1 MNNLKVNDF
10 GPIHEV
16 DVTFGDLTVLVG
28 PQASGKSL
36 FLELFKLIKD
46 RRHIISTLRKYNYI
60 LSRASVKPLLDCYL
74 GDGLSSLVTDD
85 TSIVYDNR
93 HLNIENLT
101 SGAGGA
107 AIDEKVF
114 FIPAQRILSIDDGR
128 PRNFMEFDITTPY
141 TLRHFSET
149 LRIFIQGGL
158 GNPDVVFPMKNRLKG
173 SMRKSINDTIFHNGK
188 IIIDKSTSQ
197 RKMKLE
203 IDNLRLPFMTWSAG
217 QKEFLPLLLAIYC
230 LSGPTTSVINK
241 DGYEWVIIEEPEM
254 GLHPRAIEAV
264 MLQIIELMQ
273 VGYKVILSTHSP
285 TILEFIWTLKQL
297 PQNDPGVMRDAL
309 CELFGL
315 TRRPP
320 FAELFESMAS
330 KQVNTFYFSNS
341 ENGRVTSKDIS
352 SLDAMDANDAIS
364 EWGGLSYFAGKA
376 SEVVS
381 RYAFS

>member
-1 MNNLKVNDF
+1 MKNLKVRNF
-10 GPIHEV
+10 GPIHNA

-36 FLELFKLIKD
+36 FLELFKLITD
-46 RRHIISTLRKYNYI
+46 RKHIISTLRKYNYI
-60 LSRASVKPLLDCYL
+60 LSKASVKPLLDCYL
-74 GDGLSSLVTDD
+74 GEGLSSLVKED
-85 TSIVYDNR
+85 TEIVHDS
-93 HLNIENLT
+93 HLVRIENLT
-101 SGAGGA
+101 TGAGSFA
-107 AIDEKVF
+107 PDEKVF
-114 FIPAQRILSIDDGR
+114 LIPAQRILSIDDGR

-158 GNPDVVFPMKNRLKG
+158 GNPDVVFPMKNRLK
-173 SMRKSINDTIFHNGK
+173 SSTRNRINQTIFHNGK

-217 QKEFLPLLLAIYC
+217 QKEFLPLLLALYC
-230 LSGPTTSVINK
+230 LSGPPSSVINRE
-241 DGYEWVIIEEPEM
+241 GYEWVIIEEPEM
-254 GLHPRAIEAV
+254 GLHPRAIETV
-264 MLQIIELMQ
+264 ILQIIELMK

-297 PQNDPGVMRDAL
+297 PEKKPELMRNAL

-315 TRRPP
+315 ARKAPA
-320 FAELFESMAS
+320 AELFDGMAY

-341 ENGRVTSKDIS
+341 ENGHVTSKDIS
-352 SLDAMDANDAIS
+352 SLDAMDANEAIS

-376 SEVVS
+376 SDVVS
-381 RYAFS
+381 KYAFS